1 MSETHQEKR
10 DHQAVS
16 AVIPS
21 SGRLGMPASQLEKK
35 ALDEV
40 AAPSSLRAWLFLI
53 RLSIIR
59 QARMREMA
67 FIALSLL
74 ALAIVL
80 VWLFTRADAWNMN
93 NWPTF
98 RRPGAY
104 TFRERTYLLEALTN
118 RGAFPGMPGVAG
130 MQQALLASIRFGMD
144 QSEFFVFSNSVVF
157 WILVSYLLPIWCL
170 SFATQAIAHERE
182 ENSMVWLLTR
192 PLSRPS
198 IYLAKFFSQLPWSMG
213 LTLGGFTLMCLVGGQ
228 PGRLALRL
236 YWPAVFW
243 GTLAYTAL
251 FQLFGSYF
259 KRPAI
264 VSLTYAFFLEVLMGN
279 MPGYL
284 KRSSIGF
291 YIRCMMFDSGK
302 EYAVQPESPWVYLP
316 VAGSTACWVLAL
328 ASVGFVLLG
337 MVLFS
342 RTEYVSGD

>member
-1 MSETHQEKR
+1 MSAPNQSSVR
-10 DHQAVS
+10 S
-16 AVIPS
+16 GIPS
-21 SGRLGMPASQLEKK
+21 SYPGELQDNNDASK
-35 ALDEV
+35 
-40 AAPSSLRAWLFLI
+40 PSALRAW
-53 RLSIIR
+53 
-59 QARMREMA
+59 
-67 FIALSLL
+67 FIALALL
-74 ALAIVL
+74 ALAVTL
-80 VWLFTRADAWNMN
+80 VWIFTRADTWNMN

-98 RRPGAY
+98 RRPGSY
-104 TFRERTYLLEALTN
+104 TFRERTYILEAIIS
-118 RGAFPGMPGVAG
+118 RGALPGTPSVAG
-130 MQQALLASIRFGMD
+130 MQQAMMASIRYSMD
-144 QSEFFVFSNSVVF
+144 QSEFYVFSNSVVF

-198 IYLAKFFSQLPWSMG
+198 IYLAKFLSQLPWSMG

-251 FQLFGSYF
+251 FQLIGSYF

-264 VSLTYAFFLEVLMGN
+264 VSLAYAFFLEVLMGN

-302 EYAVQPESPWVYLP
+302 DYAVQPESPWVYLP
-316 VAGSTACWVLAL
+316 VDGSIACWVLAL
-328 ASVGFVLLG
+328 ASVGFVILG

-342 RTEYVSGD
+342 RTEYVTGD